1 MEFFMA
7 IFWAFACMFFAAC
20 NDLLFKFFAG
30 KNRGNGFFVSVVGVV
45 WLVVALIPALLG
57 QAPADWRAT
66 IIWGCISGFFSLA
79 GNIMM
84 LDAMRSLDV
93 GVCSTIYRLN
103 LVPVT
108 VGAALILNENI
119 TPIQYAGIAAACLA
133 ILAFIPRN
141 QSEVKRKLGWAFIVM
156 IIASLLRAGM
166 GLSYRYGFLHGA
178 SEKYVVVINS
188 LFWIF
193 GGVLYAFWRERHLMP
208 YNKQD
213 WKNLFFLGG
222 LSGAL
227 VTGIVITMALM
238 LKLGNASV
246 VLPIAQMSFLVTGA
260 LGIWL
265 FKERL
270 TVSKA
275 MAFILG
281 VAAVLLLSIKF

>member
-1 MEFFMA
+1 MA

-119 TPIQYAGIAAACLA
+119 TPIQYVGIASACLA

>member
-1 MEFFMA
+1 MA

-57 QAPADWRAT
+57 QAPADLRAT

-119 TPIQYAGIAAACLA
+119 TPIQYVGIAAACLA

-270 TVSKA
+270 TLSKA

>member
-1 MEFFMA
+1 MA
-7 IFWAFACMFFAAC
+7 VFWAFACMFFSAC

-45 WLVVALIPALLG
+45 WLVVALVPALMG
-57 QAPADWRAT
+57 QTPADWKAT
-66 IIWGCISGFFSLA
+66 LVWGCISGFFSLA
-79 GNIMM
+79 GNLMM
-84 LDAMRSLDV
+84 LDAMRSLDA

-108 VGAALILNENI
+108 IGAALILNENI
-119 TPIQYAGIAAACLA
+119 TAIQYVGIAAACLA
-133 ILAFIPRN
+133 VLAFIPRN
-141 QSEVKRKLGWAFIVM
+141 QSDAKRRFGWAFIIM
-156 IIASLLRAGM
+156 IGAAFIRAGM

-193 GGVLYAFWRERHLMP
+193 GGVLYTFWRERHLMP
-208 YNKQD
+208 YSRED

-238 LKLGNASV
+238 LKLGSASV

-265 FKERL
+265 LKERL
-270 TVSKA
+270 TKA
-275 MAFILG
+275 KALAFILG
-281 VAAVLLLSIKF
+281 VAAILLLTIKF

>member
-1 MEFFMA
+1 MA

-193 GGVLYAFWRERHLMP
+193 GGVLYAFWRERQLMP

-260 LGIWL
+260 LGIGL

>member
-1 MEFFMA
+1 MA

-119 TPIQYAGIAAACLA
+119 TPIQYVGIAAACLA
-133 ILAFIPRN
+133 ILAFVPRN
-141 QSEVKRKLGWAFIVM
+141 QSEVKRKVGWAFIVM

-178 SEKYVVVINS
+178 SEKYVVVVNS

>member
-1 MEFFMA
+1 MA

-30 KNRGNGFFVSVVGVV
+30 KNRGNGFFVAVVGVV

-193 GGVLYAFWRERHLMP
+193 GGVLYAFWRERQLMP

>member
-1 MEFFMA
+1 
-7 IFWAFACMFFAAC
+7 
-20 NDLLFKFFAG
+20 
-30 KNRGNGFFVSVVGVV
+30 
-45 WLVVALIPALLG
+45 
-57 QAPADWRAT
+57 
-66 IIWGCISGFFSLA
+66 
-79 GNIMM
+79 
-84 LDAMRSLDV
+84 
-93 GVCSTIYRLN
+93 
-103 LVPVT
+103 
-108 VGAALILNENI
+108 
-119 TPIQYAGIAAACLA
+119 
-133 ILAFIPRN
+133 
-141 QSEVKRKLGWAFIVM
+141 M

-193 GGVLYAFWRERHLMP
+193 GGVLYAFWRERQLMP

>member
-1 MEFFMA
+1 MA

-119 TPIQYAGIAAACLA
+119 TPIQYVGIAAACLA

-178 SEKYVVVINS
+178 SEKYGVVVNS

-193 GGVLYAFWRERHLMP
+193 GGVLYAFGRERQLRP

-260 LGIWL
+260 LGVWL
-265 FKERL
+265 LKEKL
-270 TVSKA
+270 TVVKIF
-275 MAFILG
+275 AFIAG
-281 VAAVLLLSIKF
+281 AVSIVLLSM

>member
-1 MEFFMA
+1 MA

-119 TPIQYAGIAAACLA
+119 TPIQYVGIAAACLA

-193 GGVLYAFWRERHLMP
+193 GGVLYAFWRERQLMP

-275 MAFILG
+275 IAFILG

>member
-1 MEFFMA
+1 MA
-7 IFWAFACMFFAAC
+7 VFWAFACMFFAAC

-45 WLVVALIPALLG
+45 WLVVALIPALMG
-57 QAPADWRAT
+57 QTPADWKAT
-66 IIWGCISGFFSLA
+66 LVWGCISGFFSLA
-79 GNIMM
+79 GNLMM
-84 LDAMRSLDV
+84 LDAMRSLDA

-108 VGAALILNENI
+108 IGAALILNENI
-119 TPIQYAGIAAACLA
+119 TAIQYVGIAAACLA
-133 ILAFIPRN
+133 VLAFIPRN
-141 QSEVKRKLGWAFIVM
+141 QSDAKRRFGWAFIIM
-156 IIASLLRAGM
+156 IGAAFIRAGM

-208 YNKQD
+208 YSRED

-238 LKLGNASV
+238 LKLGSASV

-265 FKERL
+265 LKERL
-270 TVSKA
+270 TKVKA
-275 MAFILG
+275 LAFILG
-281 VAAVLLLSIKF
+281 VAAILLLTIKF

>member
-1 MEFFMA
+1 MA

-119 TPIQYAGIAAACLA
+119 TPIQYVGIAAACLA

>member
-1 MEFFMA
+1 MA

-45 WLVVALIPALLG
+45 WLVVALIPALMG

-93 GVCSTIYRLN
+93 GMCSTIYRLN

-108 VGAALILNENI
+108 IGSALILNENI
-119 TPIQYAGIAAACLA
+119 TPVQYVGIAAACLA

-178 SEKYVVVINS
+178 SEKYVVVVNS

>member
-1 MEFFMA
+1 MA

-178 SEKYVVVINS
+178 SETYVVVVNS

-193 GGVLYAFWRERHLMP
+193 GGVLYAFWRERQLMP

>member
-1 MEFFMA
+1 MA

>member
-1 MEFFMA
+1 MA

-119 TPIQYAGIAAACLA
+119 TPIQYVGIAAACLA

-275 MAFILG
+275 IAFILG

>member
-1 MEFFMA
+1 MA

-119 TPIQYAGIAAACLA
+119 TPIQYVGIAAACLA

-178 SEKYVVVINS
+178 SEKYVVVVNS

-193 GGVLYAFWRERHLMP
+193 GGVLYAFWRERQLMP

-270 TVSKA
+270 TLSKA

>member
-1 MEFFMA
+1 MA

-119 TPIQYAGIAAACLA
+119 TPIQYVGIAAACLA
-133 ILAFIPRN
+133 ILAFVPRN

-178 SEKYVVVINS
+178 SEKYVVVVNS

>member
-1 MEFFMA
+1 MA

-30 KNRGNGFFVSVVGVV
+30 KNRGNGFFVSVVGAV
-45 WLVVALIPALLG
+45 WLIVALIPALMV
-57 QAPADWRAT
+57 QAPTDWRAT

-119 TPIQYAGIAAACLA
+119 TPIQYVGIASACLA

-193 GGVLYAFWRERHLMP
+193 GGILYAFWRERHLMP

-222 LSGAL
+222 LSGSL

>member
-1 MEFFMA
+1 MA

-119 TPIQYAGIAAACLA
+119 TPIQYVGIAAACLA

-270 TVSKA
+270 TLSKA

>member
-1 MEFFMA
+1 MA

-108 VGAALILNENI
+108 IGAALILNENI

-193 GGVLYAFWRERHLMP
+193 GGILYAFWRERHLMP

-275 MAFILG
+275 IAFILG

>member
-1 MEFFMA
+1 MA

-30 KNRGNGFFVSVVGVV
+30 KNRGNGFFVSVVGVI
-45 WLVVALIPALLG
+45 WLAATLAFALMDKPP
-57 QAPADWRAT
+57 QNWQAT
-66 IIWGCISGFFSLA
+66 ILWGAVSGFFSLA
-79 GNIMM
+79 GNVLM
-84 LDAMRSLDV
+84 LEAMRSLDA
-93 GVCSTIYRLN
+93 GICSTIYRLN

-108 VGAALILNENI
+108 IGAALLLNENI
-119 TPIQYAGIAAACLA
+119 TAIQYIGIAAACVA
-133 ILAFIPRN
+133 VCAFVPRN
-141 QSEVKRKLGWAFIVM
+141 QGKLQRTACWALVIMIVAALM
-156 IIASLLRAGM
+156 RAAM

-178 SEKYVVVINS
+178 SEKYVVVVNS

>member
-1 MEFFMA
+1 MA

-119 TPIQYAGIAAACLA
+119 TPIQYVGIAAACLA
-133 ILAFIPRN
+133 ILAFVPRN

-178 SEKYVVVINS
+178 SEKYVVVVNS

-193 GGVLYAFWRERHLMP
+193 GGVLYAFWRERQLMP

>member
-1 MEFFMA
+1 MA

-281 VAAVLLLSIKF
+281 VAAVLLLSIKY